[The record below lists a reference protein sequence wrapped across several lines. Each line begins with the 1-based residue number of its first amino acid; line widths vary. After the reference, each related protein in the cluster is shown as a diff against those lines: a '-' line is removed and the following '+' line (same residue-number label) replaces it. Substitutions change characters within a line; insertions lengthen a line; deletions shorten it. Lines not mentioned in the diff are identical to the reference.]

1 MRLIGHLQNEAT
13 ARCFSDYLLTQ
24 GIDNQID
31 PEGNGVWKIWVHA
44 EEQIEAS
51 QTLWRSYCENPGDP
65 KYQMA
70 RQAAHALSVQR
81 KLEQAVAEKK
91 FVDQQR
97 RAGGGPAF
105 GVLTVLLIVASV
117 AVIALTGLNDA
128 ARHDS
133 VWLKKLSITEYQI
146 EGRFMQWF
154 KGLPEIKHGQVW
166 RLFTPMFI
174 HFGEM
179 HLLFNMLNLYFL
191 GSALER
197 RQSPWFLALLVL
209 VIGGMSNFGQY
220 LVSGPTFGG
229 MSGVVYGLFGYIWM
243 RNRFDPH
250 YGLHL
255 NKQSVI
261 MIIVWFFLCLFK
273 VIPNVANTAHGVG
286 FGLGMA
292 WGYLSARLANRS
304 AG

>member
-44 EEQIEAS
+44 EEQIDAA

-97 RAGGGPAF
+97 RAGGGPTF

-117 AVIALTGLNDA
+117 AVITLTGLYA
-128 ARHDS
+128 AAPPDS
-133 VWLKKLSITEYQI
+133 VWLKKFSITEYQGDY
-146 EGRFMQWF
+146 EQWY
-154 KGLPEIKHGQVW
+154 KGLPEIKRGQVW

-174 HFGEM
+174 HFNIP

-191 GSALER
+191 GSAVER
-197 RQSPWFLALLVL
+197 RQSPWYLAGLVL

-220 LVSGPTFGG
+220 LVSGP
-229 MSGVVYGLFGYIWM
+229 
-243 RNRFDPH
+243 
-250 YGLHL
+250 
-255 NKQSVI
+255 
-261 MIIVWFFLCLFK
+261 
-273 VIPNVANTAHGVG
+273 
-286 FGLGMA
+286 
-292 WGYLSARLANRS
+292 
-304 AG
+304 